1 MALRLSTALRN
12 QLLGIVTDLITNGTF
27 TTVTTG
33 WTAATSTLSSEAS
46 GQSGNCLRV
55 TETGSSAAGSAYQ
68 DITTKIGHTYK
79 LSVYFKKG
87 TAASGRVL
95 IGTTASED
103 AIFASGALSDAAW
116 ALKEYVFIATATTT
130 RITLESTDA
139 TAGEYSDFDTV
150 ACDCVDAGFQA
161 IFKDGFINIYSG
173 TQPTSA
179 DDAPS
184 GTLLVTIYSDGA
196 ATGLE
201 FDDAS
206 AGVISKKSTETWSG
220 TAVANGTAGYFRM
233 YQAGDSGASSTTD
246 CRLDGACATSGS
258 QLNMSSLSISSG
270 AVQTVSTFQITQP
283 AA

>member
-33 WTAATSTLSSEAS
+33 WTASGSTLSSEAS

-55 TETGSSAAGSAYQ
+55 TSSGDATGSAYQ

-79 LSVYFKKG
+79 LSAYFKKG
-87 TAASGRVL
+87 TADSGKIK
-95 IGTTASED
+95 IGTTAAPTVIWES
-103 AIFASGALSDAAW
+103 AALTDAAW
-116 ALKEYVFIATATTT
+116 ALKTFTFEATATTT

-150 ACDCVDAGFQA
+150 VCDCVDAGFQA
-161 IFKDGFINIYSG
+161 IFKDCFINVYSG

-184 GTLLVTIYSDGA
+184 GTLLCTFYSDGA

-201 FDDAS
+201 FDDAAS
-206 AGVISKKSTETWSG
+206 GVISKKSTETWSG
-220 TAVANGTAGYFRM
+220 TAVASGTAGWFRL
-233 YQAGDSGASSTTD
+233 YQAGDGGASSTTD
-246 CRLDGACATSGS
+246 CRLDGACATSGG

-270 AVQTVSTFQITQP
+270 AVQTISTFQITQP